1 MLKTFTLKQFDIFR
15 NEVYHG
21 LRSDSRAERIQA
33 MKNMARLAMFFVI
46 ANAGADELKD
56 FVLGRKTDFE
66 DRTVDNALR
75 LFGLSKFYTWKART
89 EGVGSATLKM
99 ILPPVKFIDS
109 LAKAITHVGDEKG
122 LEIVGSVPVVGKLA
136 YWHMG
141 RGTSKRDDL
150 WDIRLRKEKRRLGEI
165 KQRMD
170 ESDSPIDFRRE
181 HRQELMR
188 LDMVNAL
195 QGQLNQYR
203 KRINI
208 LEGRGGADAE
218 VAKLKEKRI
227 SLIKKYLKE

>member
-1 MLKTFTLKQFDIFR
+1 
-15 NEVYHG
+15 
-21 LRSDSRAERIQA
+21 
-33 MKNMARLAMFFVI
+33 
-46 ANAGADELKD
+46 
-56 FVLGRKTDFE
+56 
-66 DRTVDNALR
+66 
-75 LFGLSKFYTWKART
+75 
-89 EGVGSATLKM
+89 M

-109 LAKAITHVGDEKG
+109 LAKDITHVGDEKG